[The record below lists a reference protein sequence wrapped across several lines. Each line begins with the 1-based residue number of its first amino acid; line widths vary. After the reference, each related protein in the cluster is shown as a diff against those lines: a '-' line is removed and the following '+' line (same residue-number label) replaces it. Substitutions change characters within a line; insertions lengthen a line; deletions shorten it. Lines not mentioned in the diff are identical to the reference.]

1 MQIIWHINQ
10 SKTSLLITVF
20 TLLPSCSEGSP
31 HLPTLSNH
39 MFRIEHVVRL
49 GRLQQEKKTEKGG
62 NEKTEEQG
70 RRGSERY
77 SSKSIEARQNQRR
90 NPPHPSSQMNI
101 SACLLPRLHLWVF
114 SSPPLFISMLP
125 VPSTQLQ
132 LPLQQICRAPS
143 SSLHLPS
150 IQSWAWRIQAGPFL
164 LLRRKLS
171 PL

>member
-1 MQIIWHINQ
+1 MLLGLADYSRKRRQKREGMRRQ
-10 SKTSLLITVF
+10 RSRVGGGVSATAARALKQDKTS
-20 TLLPSCSEGSP
+20 
-31 HLPTLSNH
+31 
-39 MFRIEHVVRL
+39 
-49 GRLQQEKKTEKGG
+49 GG
-62 NEKTEEQG
+62 T
-70 RRGSERY
+70 
-77 SSKSIEARQNQRR
+77 
-90 NPPHPSSQMNI
+90 PPYPSSQMNI